1 VVDAARRRA
10 TSQVLLD
17 VADAALIDVDVM
29 VPPEDVEHHLRRVLR
44 AREGESIAV
53 TDGAGRWRMTEVRLS
68 GSSFTLEA
76 VGDPVQD
83 DSPRPFTLATAMPKG
98 DRLDWLVQKTV
109 ELGVHRIVLLHAER
123 STVRWKPERVDKQLT
138 RLQRIADEST
148 RQSRRVWRSVVE
160 GPVAAGEIL
169 SSAAVAEPG
178 ETGHPR
184 DEAMIAIGPEGGWTE
199 TELAASPRR
208 IGLGDAVLR
217 VETAAVAATTLR
229 LIP

>member
-1 VVDAARRRA
+1 MVDAARRRA

-17 VADAALIDVDVM
+17 AADAGLIDANVM

-68 GSSFTLEA
+68 GSSLTLEA

-148 RQSRRVWRSVVE
+148 RQSRRVWRAVVE
-160 GPVAAGEIL
+160 GPVPADEIL
-169 SSAAVAEPG
+169 PRSAVAEPG
-178 ETGHPR
+178 EPGHPR
-184 DEAMIAIGPEGGWTE
+184 DEAVIAIGPEGGWT
-199 TELAASPRR
+199 TAELAVSPRR

-229 LIP
+229 MIP